1 MSGNFDELLEYFDT
15 LYEKLVEEEFDFSQ
29 AYLAISK
36 RFKDEIKKDPNAPE
50 GYDMGTITRAIRDCI
65 YSHKEENK
73 TNKTNNEVAS
83 LSQSLSAK
91 QNNNNDENNDDS
103 TDENNDNDEIKDEK
117 PVKPVR
123 TPISRQPRTPRTKT
137 NSVESSDMIKRL
149 VENPVKSRDVNISK
163 TVSRVEFSNP
173 EANGINM
180 IVDDAKFQYNP
191 NAHEIKDFDKAAD
204 IMDAEV
210 QLVSLV
216 VGNEKSAEF
225 FNDCVAYKEA
235 ISDLRVKYALHDG
248 SKKVQKFTGP
258 TKAKK
263 YKYVNPNTDKLDE
276 LPVEDSAALEKFDN
290 SQKAFEKVWKA
301 CISSE
306 AFDSIDYL
314 KCDVIRTQNILKFD
328 VLKELYHDVEQ
339 EFTSKIT
346 NTYRTTDRNGK
357 SSNISEKS
365 LFGYRGP
372 TFAPDYFQL
381 FADLKKFTPAQFVHI
396 IKNIYTHRIGI
407 ISHPK
412 CSPEF
417 KKAHWIQ
424 ALNNINSINDETLN
438 ECTPREISVIDAW
451 RNVLSSCYAYH
462 VVMNCVPES
471 SLFEKAMCDLIQ
483 EGTSIKLFENVLYP
497 ISFVFTPFMLGIN
510 GLGRNSKESLTK
522 VSVAAYNKMVK
533 EIFNSFGDIQL
544 KYFDYDECNWL
555 YYAENTNVENYTLK
569 MLHYAVL
576 SVSTEKKAK
585 RTRGGKT
592 DESEA
597 ETETEEQN

>member
-1 MSGNFDELLEYFDT
+1 MSSNYKVLLEYFDA

-50 GYDMGTITRAIRDCI
+50 GFDMGTITRAIRECI
-65 YSHKEENK
+65 YSRKENNSE
-73 TNKTNNEVAS
+73 NKTNNEVAS

-91 QNNNNDENNDDS
+91 QNNDES
-103 TDENNDNDEIKDEK
+103 TNEDNVEK
-117 PVKPVR
+117 PPKP
-123 TPISRQPRTPRTKT
+123 TISKQIRTPRTKT
-137 NSVESSDMIKRL
+137 NNSVENSDMIKRL
-149 VENPVKSRDVNISK
+149 VENTVKSREVNISK
-163 TVSRVEFSNP
+163 AASRVEFSNP

-191 NAHEIKDFDKAAD
+191 NAHEIKDFKEDAD
-204 IMDAEV
+204 IMNAEM

-216 VGNEKSAEF
+216 VGNDKSAEF

-235 ISDLRVKYALHDG
+235 ISNLRVKYALHDG
-248 SKKVQKFTGP
+248 SKKVQKFTGSTR
-258 TKAKK
+258 TKS
-263 YKYVNPNTDKLDE
+263 YKYVNPTTDKIDI
-276 LPVEDSAALEKFDN
+276 LPADDSAALEKFDN

-306 AFDSIDYL
+306 AFDSIEYL
-314 KCDVIRTQNILKFD
+314 KCDVIQTQNILKFD
-328 VLKELYHDVEQ
+328 VLKKLYPEVEQ

-346 NTYRTTDRNGK
+346 NTYRTTDIHGNNK
-357 SSNISEKS
+357 NISEKS
-365 LFGYRGP
+365 LFGYRGS

-407 ISHPK
+407 VSHPK

-417 KKAHWIQ
+417 KKTHWIQ
-424 ALNNINSINDETLN
+424 ALNNINTINDEILN
-438 ECTPREISVIDAW
+438 ECTPREISVIEAW

-510 GLGRNSKESLTK
+510 GLGRNNKESLTK
-522 VSVAAYNKMVK
+522 VSTAAYNKMVNDM
-533 EIFNSFGDIQL
+533 FNSFGDIQL

-555 YYAENTNVENYTLK
+555 YYAENATVENYTLK
-569 MLHYAVL
+569 ILHYAVL
-576 SVSTEKKAK
+576 SVSTEKRVK

>member
-1 MSGNFDELLEYFDT
+1 MSGNFEVLLEYFDT
-15 LYEKLVEEEFDFSQ
+15 LYENLVEEGFDFSQ

-36 RFKDEIKKDPNAPE
+36 RFKDEMKKDPNAPE
-50 GYDMGTITRAIRDCI
+50 GFDMGSITRAIRECI
-65 YSHKEENK
+65 NTHKTENSD
-73 TNKTNNEVAS
+73 NKVNNEAAS
-83 LSQSLSAK
+83 LSQSLSTK
-91 QNNNNDENNDDS
+91 QNNNEP
-103 TDENNDNDEIKDEK
+103 TDENVDEK
-117 PVKPVR
+117 PVKPKVSKQ
-123 TPISRQPRTPRTKT
+123 IRTPRTNKT
-137 NSVESSDMIKRL
+137 NNSAESSDMIKRL

-163 TVSRVEFSNP
+163 TTSRVEFSNP

-191 NAHEIKDFDKAAD
+191 NAHEIKDFEEDAD
-204 IMDAEV
+204 IMDAEM

-216 VGNEKSAEF
+216 VGSDKSTEF
-225 FNDCVAYKEA
+225 FNDCVAYREA
-235 ISDLRVKYALHDG
+235 ISDLRVKYALHNG
-248 SKKVQKFTGP
+248 SKKVQKFTGS
-258 TKAKK
+258 TRSKS
-263 YKYVNPNTDKLDE
+263 YKYVNPETDKIDI
-276 LPVEDSAALEKFDN
+276 LPAGDSAALENFDS
-290 SQKAFEKVWKA
+290 SQKAFEKVWKS
-301 CISSE
+301 CLSSE
-306 AFDSIDYL
+306 TFDSIEYL
-314 KCDVIRTQNILKFD
+314 KCGVIRTQNILKFD
-328 VLKELYHDVEQ
+328 VLKKLYPEVEQ

-357 SSNISEKS
+357 SMNISEKS
-365 LFGYRGP
+365 LHTYRGP

-407 ISHPK
+407 VSHPK

-417 KKAHWIQ
+417 KKTHWIQ
-424 ALNNINSINDETLN
+424 ALNNINAINEETLN
-438 ECTPREISVIDAW
+438 ECTPREISVIEAW

-510 GLGRNSKESLTK
+510 SLGRNNKESLTK
-522 VSVAAYNKMVK
+522 VSLAAYNKMVNDM
-533 EIFNSFGDIQL
+533 FNSFGDIQL

-555 YYAENTNVENYTLK
+555 YYAENTKTENYTLK
-569 MLHYAVL
+569 ILHYAVL
-576 SVSTEKKAK
+576 SISTEKRVK

-592 DESEA
+592 DESEV